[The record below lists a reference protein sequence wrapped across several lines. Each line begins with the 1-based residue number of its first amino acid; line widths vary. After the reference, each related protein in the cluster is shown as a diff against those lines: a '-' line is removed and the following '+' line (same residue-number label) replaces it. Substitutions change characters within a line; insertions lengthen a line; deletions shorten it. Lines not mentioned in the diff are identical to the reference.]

1 MNTRANITLCPYLM
15 RLKTDPEREAKQQS
29 ITSRLPSQSCKRPN
43 AGHLRRQR
51 MADMRA
57 AGPPGPVFFPPF
69 SQLQTNP
76 ERKPSHEQ
84 NPGCR
89 V

>member
-57 AGPPGPVFFPPF
+57 AGPPGPVFPPF
-69 SQLQTNP
+69 PNCKQTLKGS
-76 ERKPSHEQ
+76 RHEQ